1 MQEFADFLAKQPPFN
16 TLSNPNLESI
26 EARVDVEYFGRDEV
40 IVSAGSETLDH
51 LYVVRTGSVEVLDR
65 GNIIDLLGPGDAFG
79 HISVLTGM
87 PPQYSVRAAEDTLC
101 YRIPDPR
108 KLIEDES
115 ALNFN
120 HFGTYITRHRL
131 TASALM
137 SDTQSNVTRYMREI
151 VWVEHSDS
159 IRTVALA
166 MTKAEQSCAL
176 IRAGSDFGIVSD
188 RDFRSRVGSGEVS
201 IDQSIALIMS
211 SPVITVPDHIT
222 LATAFLTMVEVGVH
236 HLVVVDATARPIGVV
251 RAMDL
256 ASVELR
262 NPLLIRAAIEAA
274 ENIEE
279 LAVASSMLFPTLVE
293 LRDSGIPALHIG
305 ALQSAIVG
313 AILTRVIELSPE
325 LSGPVEHSWLILG
338 SMARGEPLPVSDVDT
353 AIVWADVAGGT
364 DVADEIRGNAA
375 KLLELME
382 RCGLRKCPDG
392 ANADNGLFSRS
403 RSAWVEVSSGWL
415 TDPSRAGALLLSSI
429 AADSQPLTQLILGRT
444 ITDTIRSTTRSHE
457 FLSESLRFTLAKK
470 PPIGFVK
477 EFVVDEKGENRGELN
492 LKSGGLTP
500 ISSLARWSS
509 IVLGD
514 VSGGTLDRLKRAV
527 SGNILLA
534 EEAEIL
540 TNSFTNIYELVFE
553 EEIAAIRTG
562 RQASTWIAPDHLDS
576 LTRRHLRET
585 FRAIA
590 TIQNR
595 VQGEWEM
602 RIR

>member
-16 TLSNPNLESI
+16 TLSNVDLEAIAS
-26 EARVDVEYFGRDEV
+26 RVDVEYFGRDEV
-40 IVSAGSETLDH
+40 IVVAGAEALEH
-51 LYVVRTGSVEVLDR
+51 LHIVRTGSVEVLDR

-108 KLIEDES
+108 NFISHGS

-137 SDTQSNVTRYMREI
+137 SDTQANVTRFMREI
-151 VWVEHSDS
+151 VWVNHSDS
-159 IRTVALA
+159 IRKVALA
-166 MTKAEQSCAL
+166 ITKAEQSCAL
-176 IRAGSDFGIVSD
+176 IRSGSEYGIVSD
-188 RDFRSRVGSGEVS
+188 RDFRSRIGTGEIT
-201 IDQSIALIMS
+201 IDQSISTIMS
-211 SPVITVPDHIT
+211 TPVITVPDHIT
-222 LATAFLTMVEVGVH
+222 LATAFLTMVEDGVH
-236 HLVVVDATARPIGVV
+236 HLVVVDSDERPIGVV

-262 NPLLIRAAIEAA
+262 NPLLIRAAIESA

-279 LAVASSMLFPTLVE
+279 LSAAASMLFPTLIE
-293 LRDSGIPALHIG
+293 LRDSGIPALHVG

-313 AILTRVIELSPE
+313 AILTRLINLSSQ
-325 LSGPVEHSWLILG
+325 LSGPTPHSWLILG
-338 SMARGEPLPVSDVDT
+338 SMARGEPLPISDVDT
-353 AIVWADVAGGT
+353 AIVWADVPGDI
-364 DVADEIRGNAA
+364 DVADEIRSNAA
-375 KLLELME
+375 QLLELMA

-403 RSAWVEVSSGWL
+403 RSEWIEVSSGWL

-429 AADSQPLTQLILGRT
+429 AADSQPITEIILGRT

-457 FLSESLRFTLAKK
+457 FLNESLRFTLAKK
-470 PPIGFVK
+470 PPVGFVK
-477 EFVVDEKGENRGELN
+477 EFVIDEKGENRGELN

-500 ISSLARWSS
+500 ISALARWSS

-514 VSGGTLDRLKRAV
+514 VSGGTLERLKRAV
-527 SGNILLA
+527 TGNILLA
-534 EEAEIL
+534 EESEIL
-540 TNSFTNIYELVFE
+540 SNSFTNIYELVFE
-553 EEIAAIRTG
+553 AEIEAIRSGQPAT
-562 RQASTWIAPDHLDS
+562 TWISPNSLDS

-585 FRAIA
+585 FRAVA

-595 VQGEWEM
+595 VQSEWEM